1 MLQFALC
8 YHLGVLG
15 KGTNHMILNLG
26 SMEDAE
32 QQSFYFFVRNSRTDS
47 TGWADDCHTGQTN
60 TPSPAPRNVTHVLIP
75 FVNALT

>member
-32 QQSFYFFVRNSRTDS
+32 QQSLFFLSEIHAQIQQ
-47 TGWADDCHTGQTN
+47 GGQIIVILDKP
-60 TPSPAPRNVTHVLIP
+60 TPRLPPPAM
-75 FVNALT
+75 